1 MSGVEALDGF
11 LDWMRDEKRYAPLTL
26 VAYRHDLSRFLGF
39 LTTHL
44 GGEPDLAALDGLCHA
59 DLRAWLAHETQ
70 RLAASDARRPRST
83 RQGNNRTRARY
94 VAALRAF
101 YRYLSRRHGL
111 SNAAPALLS
120 GPRAAPRL
128 PRPLSPAQA
137 LDLPE
142 GVSAQATSP
151 MAAARDMALFTLL
164 YGCGLRISEAL
175 GLDLRMLPQAPGQP
189 LLIHGKGGRDRL
201 VPMLPAV
208 FEALLH
214 WRARHPDPRP
224 DAPLFPGV
232 RGGRLDPAVVQR
244 ALRQYRRLA
253 GLPEHATPHALRH
266 SFATH
271 LMEGG
276 ADLRAIQEL
285 LGHASLSTTQAY
297 TLADETRLMQVW
309 RSSHPRA
316 QAAPKPAGP
325 GPKEMA

>member
-1 MSGVEALDGF
+1 MSGSVALEAF
-11 LDWMRDEKRYAPLTL
+11 LDWMRDEKRCAPLTL
-26 VAYRHDLSRFLGF
+26 VAYRHDLSRFLAF
-39 LTTHL
+39 LATHL
-44 GGEPDLAALDGLCHA
+44 GGEPDLAALDGLGHA
-59 DLRAWLAHETQ
+59 DLRAWLAHEAA
-70 RLAASDARRPRST
+70 RLAAASARRPRST

-94 VAALRAF
+94 VATLRAF
-101 YRYLSRRHGL
+101 YRYLARRHGVE
-111 SNAAPALLS
+111 NAAPALLA
-120 GPRAAPRL
+120 GPRAAARL

-137 LDLPE
+137 LELPD
-142 GVSAQATSP
+142 GIAASAMSP
-151 MAAARDMALFTLL
+151 VQAARDAALFTLL

-175 GLDLRMLPQAPGQP
+175 GLDLRMLPTSPGQP

-208 FEALLH
+208 FEALRH

-224 DAPLFPGV
+224 DAPLFPGM
-232 RGGRLDPAVVQR
+232 RGGRLDPAVAQR

-309 RSSHPRA
+309 RDAHPRA
-316 QAAPKPAGP
+316 RIVPNRGDA
-325 GPKEMA
+325 